1 MLKLLRKRVESAIVA
16 AADVVLAAVAVAMV
30 AEEEVETIV
39 LKGLVLVLDL
49 DLKGNHVVV
58 IVDLL
63 ADLLDVHLIL
73 NQKEAIFQ
81 DQEKAVDSQLDC

>member
-1 MLKLLRKRVESAIVA
+1 MLKLLRKRVEIATVVA
-16 AADVVLAAVAVAMV
+16 VAADVVLAVAVM
-30 AEEEVETIV
+30 AEAEEVETIV
-39 LKGLVLVLDL
+39 QKILVLDL

-81 DQEKAVDSQLDC
+81 DQEKVVDSKLDC